1 MEESEDLSEHP
12 FTLRLGKHQ
21 LKQPLPHELPL
32 PGRCPEGTAAEQRCP
47 GISRLEA
54 AWPGQEVITTRSTS
68 EPSAEHKGV
77 YRSYKTQ
84 GNSEHS

>member
-32 PGRCPEGTAAEQRCP
+32 PGRCPEGTAAEQRSLGSAGWKQP
-47 GISRLEA
+47 GLAKR
-54 AWPGQEVITTRSTS
+54 
-68 EPSAEHKGV
+68 
-77 YRSYKTQ
+77 
-84 GNSEHS
+84 